1 MLIYL
6 VIVYFMLLFAA
17 AALGHRRGWTATIA
31 PGVEMPWVSL
41 GTCCGSDPNVGV
53 SPWIAAS
60 STLFGQ
66 PLTGIDTAFDYND
79 QPAIANQLA
88 AAGAAGA
95 RARVFITTKIPG
107 AAFLNQDP
115 KIVCPSNDFRACA
128 LAAVKTDLKLLAIEH
143 ADLVLLHDPGLANET
158 ATSAA
163 LWQGLQDA
171 LEQGLARAIGVSNFA
186 PSQLQSLVDNPSTRV
201 VPAVN
206 QISMGVGGARP
217 ESTLAW
223 CAQHNVTVEAYWVL
237 KDCPYSDATLVSVAK
252 AHNASTAAV
261 CVAWVLAR
269 NVVVAAGTG
278 ADATTVAQYT
288 REDLGATTVVLT
300 ATEVAAVGKAGLAA
314 SGLIES

>member
-1 MLIYL
+1 
-6 VIVYFMLLFAA
+6 MLLFAA

-115 KIVCPSNDFRACA
+115 KIV
-128 LAAVKTDLKLLAIEH
+128 
-143 ADLVLLHDPGLANET
+143 
-158 ATSAA
+158 
-163 LWQGLQDA
+163 
-171 LEQGLARAIGVSNFA
+171 
-186 PSQLQSLVDNPSTRV
+186 
-201 VPAVN
+201 
-206 QISMGVGGARP
+206 
-217 ESTLAW
+217 
-223 CAQHNVTVEAYWVL
+223 
-237 KDCPYSDATLVSVAK
+237 
-252 AHNASTAAV
+252 
-261 CVAWVLAR
+261 
-269 NVVVAAGTG
+269 
-278 ADATTVAQYT
+278 
-288 REDLGATTVVLT
+288 
-300 ATEVAAVGKAGLAA
+300 
-314 SGLIES
+314 